1 MAGTRAQDWPAGVGR
16 EIHAELD
23 STSAEALR
31 RGGSGAPVWILAERQ
46 TAGRGRRGRPWR
58 APEGHFAA
66 TLLMRPEG
74 PPAQMALRSFVAA
87 LGLRDALI
95 AVTGRSELFALKWP
109 NDVLLSGR
117 KLAGI
122 LLETGT
128 APEGGAVLAVGIG
141 VNLGAAPE
149 VAELE
154 PGALAPAG
162 LAAETGLRIAPAEF
176 LDVLA
181 PAFARWE
188 ARLVAEGFEPLRQ
201 AWLAGAARLGEAM
214 VARLPGREVAG
225 RFETVDPTGALVVA
239 TATGREVVPAA
250 EVHFGAAAPR
260 EGNHAAGH

>member
-1 MAGTRAQDWPAGVGR
+1 MAGARAQDWPAGVGR
-16 EIHAELD
+16 EIHTELD

-31 RGGSGAPVWILAERQ
+31 RGGAGAPVWILAERQ
-46 TAGRGRRGRPWR
+46 TAGRGRRGRAWR

-87 LGLRDALI
+87 LALRDALV
-95 AVTGRSELFALKWP
+95 AVTGRGALFTLKWP

-128 APEGGAVLAVGIG
+128 APGGAVLAVGIG

-149 VAELE
+149 IGALE

-162 LAAETGLRIAPAEF
+162 LAAETGQRVAPVDF

-188 ARLVAEGFEPLRQ
+188 ARLNAEGFEPLRQ
-201 AWLAGAARLGEAM
+201 AWLAGAARLGEEM
-214 VARLPGREVAG
+214 VARLPGREIAG

-239 TATGREVVPAA
+239 TATGREVLPAA
-250 EVHFGAAAPR
+250 EVHFAAAAPR
-260 EGNHAAGH
+260 EGTHAAGH